1 MDTFKTFDSTVI
13 SLIILIILYFN
24 MYSRSQKVFTS
35 YVLYRSLVLTNII
48 MLIVD
53 FLCWYFNTLPGNF
66 NLWGNRIANYLLYV
80 LAPVAPLLWILYTN
94 YQIYNDSKRL
104 KKLSLFLIFPLAVNL
119 IFTTVNLKTGWFY
132 WIDEANVYYRGEY
145 LGTLVIMSFIILGFS
160 FVSIVRNRS
169 IIEKQHF
176 ISLLLFFVPPVVG
189 ITIQYFNYGVNYNW
203 SGMMVALLIIYFNIQ
218 DRSLKTVYLTGV
230 FNRRQLD
237 NYLRYKIQTSSE
249 RKSFSAILIDITKF
263 KQINDLYGHQI
274 GDEALQES
282 VKILKKCIAKDDF
295 IARYGGDEFF
305 LILDISDSAELAKI
319 VKCIQQEIELFNSE
333 KKKPYQL
340 KFDMGYTVYDWHQK
354 MQAEDFYRY
363 IDKLMYENKNVKE

>member
-1 MDTFKTFDSTVI
+1 
-13 SLIILIILYFN
+13 
-24 MYSRSQKVFTS
+24 
-35 YVLYRSLVLTNII
+35 
-48 MLIVD
+48 
-53 FLCWYFNTLPGNF
+53 
-66 NLWGNRIANYLLYV
+66 
-80 LAPVAPLLWILYTN
+80 
-94 YQIYNDSKRL
+94 
-104 KKLSLFLIFPLAVNL
+104 
-119 IFTTVNLKTGWFY
+119 
-132 WIDEANVYYRGEY
+132 
-145 LGTLVIMSFIILGFS
+145 
-160 FVSIVRNRS
+160 
-169 IIEKQHF
+169 
-176 ISLLLFFVPPVVG
+176 
-189 ITIQYFNYGVNYNW
+189 
-203 SGMMVALLIIYFNIQ
+203 MVALLIIYFNIQ
-218 DRSLKTVYLTGV
+218 DRSLKTDYLTGV

-363 IDKLMYENKNVKE
+363 IDKLMYENKNVRVKRGQSGALKLKYSNKPLRINTTMIAKGVVQRGYSFLIENRYFNRLVEGPSDKDGDID